1 MAMILLAAFLITAR
15 TDDDTR
21 AITAEFLRR
30 LEEAGFSR
38 TETAERLKAL
48 RRRLV

>member
-48 RRRLV
+48 STLR